1 MSRTT
6 WSGPLASGTKEAGA
20 AGGSPNIGLVAL
32 TQTGTIAQNGVGTVD
47 LTFYL
52 PANSQIT
59 AITPDVTTAY
69 DSATTATLTAG
80 TASAGTQYVG
90 AVNAKT
96 AGRAVPAYTG
106 AQLAAMANITT
117 NTTLVVSVTTV
128 GATTAGAVRV
138 TVHYV
143 QTGS

>member
-1 MSRTT
+1 MARTS

-20 AGGSPNIGLVAL
+20 PGGSPNIGLVSL

-59 AITPDVTTAY
+59 SIVPDVTTAF
-69 DSATTATLTAG
+69 DSATSATLTAG
-80 TASAGTQYVG
+80 TASAGTQYAG

-106 AQLAAMANITT
+106 AQLAAMANIGA
-117 NTTLVVSVTTV
+117 NTTLVVSVATV
-128 GATTAGAVRV
+128 GATAAGAVRV